1 MINLTAEHKVYIIDF
16 GLSSFSE
23 NIENKAVDLN
33 VFEKSL
39 FCEQNSSKF
48 ADELLKIFY
57 TGYKKFNTN
66 NKIVLKRL
74 EQVKLRG
81 RKKLAFG

>member
-1 MINLTAEHKVYIIDF
+1 MLNYIIIIIIHGDLTSSNIMINLTAEHKVYIIDF

-39 FCEQNSSKF
+39 FCE
-48 ADELLKIFY
+48 
-57 TGYKKFNTN
+57 
-66 NKIVLKRL
+66 
-74 EQVKLRG
+74 
-81 RKKLAFG
+81 